1 VGFLSGFQNPALLAG
16 ALLFAVP
23 LVIHLLNRQRH
34 RKRPWAAMEFLL
46 RAYQKQRNRLRTE
59 NLLLLL
65 LRCLLPIALALAVAR
80 PLLHDAVGMLA
91 GTGVVHHVLVVDA
104 SYSMGLRQD
113 GAPTPFERARQ
124 LAGRLLDRFEQ
135 NQARSDKV
143 TLVSAGVRPRFLV
156 RSDLDLAAARN
167 QWFLLQRPEDAA
179 TDLGEAMA
187 QVAAFVETSGDP
199 DTQVYV
205 FTDSQARAAGRA
217 LEEARAAGQRGTGQN
232 QPGQNQSGQ
241 NPVGQN
247 PAGKASV
254 PGTEAPRQPSA
265 KDRPTEPAEP
275 AADAPTLADSL
286 RDTLERL
293 QHRPGTAVHW
303 IDVGPAAGSGTGAT
317 VDNTQLTGLR
327 IDQPIA
333 VLRTPVAVVASVH
346 NRSSA
351 EARLEVTLE
360 VDGTEPQRKVVTVP
374 AFAEGEAEFQVVFRE
389 PGRHRLRAA
398 LVGDGLDAD
407 DERHCAVLVRDRVR
421 VLLVDGLAD
430 GDPLQSYR
438 QLWQP
443 VLDPDPTTL
452 PTFAVQTVD
461 ALALLGGQ
469 VQPIDHD
476 VTVLADVDRLN
487 QRAAENLVAALRAGR
502 GLLVAAG
509 ERLDPSTYNLW
520 LHAAGEGPQP
530 FRFTGPRGGAPGAV
544 APRSATQLQ
553 PDHSVFAGFR
563 EPAYRE
569 LFAAIPTWRW
579 HGLARDSLAE
589 NAQVLA
595 RLDDPDQSPLLVAA
609 AFGEGKVVF
618 WCSAPASPYLAR
630 RWNRFDDP
638 LVAFPLLHGL
648 VEHLALP
655 ASDPFQASVGQSLS
669 CSLPARPTAIE
680 LQRPERDGGGRA
692 PLADEPVP
700 LPGGRY
706 ALPPFVNT
714 LYAGCYTFEL
724 LLDRDSG
731 KEAMTLPFAV
741 NVDPAEG
748 DLRYAA
754 HDELQKALGLP
765 RILTA
770 LPATAG
776 PADPERNRDLGPHL
790 LLTTLLLLLAE
801 AALARYVAVRR
812 SS

>member
-1 VGFLSGFQNPALLAG
+1 MDFLNPTLLAG

-80 PLLHDAVGMLA
+80 PLLQEAVGLLA

-135 NQARSDKV
+135 NPARSDKV

-156 RSDLDLAAARN
+156 RGDLDLAAARN

-179 TDLGEAMA
+179 TDLGEALA
-187 QVAAFVETSGDP
+187 QVAELVEASGDS
-199 DTQVYV
+199 DTQIYV
-205 FTDSQARAAGRA
+205 FTDGQARAAGRA
-217 LEEARAAGQRGTGQN
+217 LEEARAAARGAAGQSPGAPNGRTQN
-232 QPGQNQSGQ
+232 SSAPNAGSQ
-241 NPVGQN
+241 NPSNPPATAGQ
-247 PAGKASV
+247 
-254 PGTEAPRQPSA
+254 
-265 KDRPTEPAEP
+265 P
-275 AADAPTLADSL
+275 AAPPTPANEPNDANSDTQSLADSL

-293 QHRPGTAVHW
+293 QQRPGTAVHW
-303 IDVGPAAGSGTGAT
+303 LDVGPAAAAGGGTT
-317 VDNTQLTGLR
+317 IDNTQLTGLR

-333 VLRTPVAVVASVH
+333 VLRTPVAVVASLH
-346 NRSSA
+346 NRGSG

-360 VDGTEPQRKVVTVP
+360 VDGGEPQRKVVTVP
-374 AFAEGEAEFQVVFRE
+374 GNAEGEAEFQVVFRE

-407 DERHCAVLVRDRVR
+407 DERHATVLVRDRVR
-421 VLLVDGLAD
+421 ILLVDGLAD
-430 GDPLQSYR
+430 GDPLQSHR

-443 VLDPDPTTL
+443 VLDPDPTSL
-452 PTFAVQTVD
+452 PTFAVQTVEV
-461 ALALLGGQ
+461 LALLGGQ

-487 QRAAENLVAALRAGR
+487 QRAAEGLIAALRAGR

-544 APRSATQLQ
+544 APRAATLLR
-553 PDHSVFAGFR
+553 PDHPVFAGFR

-579 HGLARDSLAE
+579 HGLARDSLPE
-589 NAQVLA
+589 TAQVLA
-595 RLDDPDQSPLLVAA
+595 RLDDPDQSPLLVGST
-609 AFGEGKVVF
+609 FGEGKVVF
-618 WCSAPASPYLAR
+618 WCSAPASPYLAQ

-655 ASDPFQASVGQSLS
+655 ASDPFHASVGQSLS
-669 CSLPARPTAIE
+669 CSLPARPTTIE

-692 PLADEPVP
+692 PVADDPVP
-700 LPGGRY
+700 LPSGRY
-706 ALPPFVNT
+706 ALPPFANT

-731 KEAMTLPFAV
+731 KEALTLPFAV
-741 NVDPAEG
+741 NVDPGEG
-748 DLRYAA
+748 ELRYAS

-776 PADPERNRDLGPHL
+776 PADPERNHDLGPHL
-790 LLTTLLLLLAE
+790 LLTTFLLLLAE